1 MDLGLLSEIPACF
14 SEFYYEFVYL
24 ISACEAAIDQHL
36 YEVDS
41 EAFLE
46 DLQGD

>member
-1 MDLGLLSEIPACF
+1 MRSQPVFLIF
-14 SEFYYEFVYL
+14 HYEVVYL
-24 ISACEAAIDQHL
+24 TSDCEAAIDQHL
-36 YEVDS
+36 YELDS